1 MPVIKY
7 TSPDWEKN
15 SKTTIMHRP
24 QLYDAIEKHLHCQL
38 IGIIADSGF
47 GKTSLLQGY
56 LSYYGRNTL
65 WCALDDNEPVEDLLH
80 EIFRTVADDPSL
92 EAIVLDNCGILAN
105 EVTFSGAIPDLIN
118 LAPEA
123 TLFLLGTALPQL
135 PFAVMRAK
143 NQYYELTH
151 DDLAFSRQ
159 ETELYFNDYHA
170 LSLRPHEID
179 MIYDKTQGW
188 VISLQLI
195 NAYLGK
201 NHLQNLE
208 SLDLNFLSDIT
219 DINAYFSYNLFENQ
233 TLNMQQFLL
242 ETSPLTELE
251 TTVINE
257 FLAIDHA
264 ETYLTELKGYHGFA
278 NMISGEK
285 LTLHP
290 LLRQFLYERY
300 MRHESASCLAAHNRL
315 ILIYERK
322 RNYILAFSHAVAC
335 NNYAAAI
342 RLMTRISDRYNPIQL
357 LNLIDGHL
365 EEISPVL
372 LFSNTSLFLQRCMP
386 GKLIA
391 EFVQPLTDALHHEY
405 DSLRLANLQHRLGTI
420 HYHLGNIQM
429 AKDLLEKSLANS
441 EMLHNTEVTAFN
453 YQLLADC
460 YLTMGDP
467 TQALRCVRNALYLSE
482 QNNITIL
489 QLHTLEVFSR
499 IQLALGHTDQADE
512 YISQALELAAPES
525 YERFWLYAVQSAI
538 DIRKEDALHAVSHA
552 EAAAEI
558 VRDTICEYDIAYTNL
573 TLARALMYAGRPEE
587 AAAHLELAREY
598 SAYNGLMHIEILDSM
613 LSLEQDENRKTMLK
627 NERLAVIEQYHY
639 ENFLTLP
646 GTDTAKP
653 PASDPVPAAAPPIV
667 IHTFDQFSIL
677 FQNRAI
683 SLKRSSSLRLLLLLI
698 VNRGHFVSKDY
709 IIETLFPDSS
719 ASTGMN
725 NFNVSL
731 SVLRKSLDSAAGVGT
746 KKESCI
752 LRERSRYQL
761 NTQLITID
769 AATFEERYRKLK
781 QQESMD
787 LNSWLELSALYSG
800 TFLADYPYENFLS
813 SERERLT
820 AYQKEVS
827 LTIARI
833 YTQQGDF
840 NKSLSYYNQV
850 LELDAYDEDVY
861 YEVIEML
868 LDRKSP
874 VKAQAIAEKMK
885 HHIQEELGISCQEQ
899 LDALFDY
906 YQRLS

>member
-1 MPVIKY
+1 MPVITY

-24 QLYDAIEKHLHCQL
+24 HLYDAIDEHLHCQL

-47 GKTSLLQGY
+47 GKTTLLQGY
-56 LSYYGRNTL
+56 LSYNARNTL
-65 WCALDDNEPVEDLLH
+65 WCSLDDNEPVDDLLH
-80 EIFRTVADDPSL
+80 DVFLKVSEDPSL
-92 EAIVLDNCGILAN
+92 EAIVFDNCAILSN
-105 EVTFSGAIPDLIN
+105 EVTFTAAIPDLISM
-118 LAPEA
+118 APQA

-143 NQYYELTH
+143 NQYFELTH
-151 DDLAFSRQ
+151 EDLAFSHQ
-159 ETELYFNDYHA
+159 ETETYFNEYLA
-170 LSLRPHEID
+170 LALRPHEVD
-179 MIYDKTQGW
+179 TIYDKTHGW

-201 NHLQNLE
+201 NHLKNLE

-233 TLNMQQFLL
+233 TADMQQFLL
-242 ETSPLTELE
+242 ETSPLTELDAD
-251 TTVINE
+251 VINE
-257 FLAIDHA
+257 FLEIDHA
-264 ETYLTELKGYHGFA
+264 NIYLTELKSYHGFA
-278 NMISGEK
+278 SVTSGRK

-290 LLRQFLYERY
+290 LLRRFLYERY
-300 MRHESASCLAAHNRL
+300 MRHESSRCLAAHNKL
-315 ILIYERK
+315 ITIYEKK
-322 RNYILAFSHAVAC
+322 RNYILAFSHAVAR

-357 LNLIDGHL
+357 LNVIDGHL

-386 GKLIA
+386 EKLII
-391 EFVQPLTDALHHEY
+391 ELIQPLTDAIHHEY

-420 HYHLGNIQM
+420 HYHLGKIQM
-429 AKDLLEKSLANS
+429 AKDLLEKSLTNS

-525 YERFWLYAVQSAI
+525 YELFWLYTAQSAI
-538 DIRKEDALHAVSHA
+538 DIRKNASEDAISHA
-552 EAAAEI
+552 ETAVNI
-558 VRDTICEYDIAYTNL
+558 VKDTICEYDIAYTHL
-573 TLARALMYAGRPEE
+573 TLARALMHAGRSEE
-587 AAAHLELAREY
+587 AANHLTLAQEH
-598 SAYNGLMHIEILDSM
+598 SAYNGLLHIEILDSM
-613 LSLEQDENRKTMLK
+613 LALEQNETRKEELEH
-627 NERLAVIEQYHY
+627 ERLSVIKQYHY
-639 ENFLTLP
+639 EDFLSLTSSDP
-646 GTDTAKP
+646 AKP
-653 PASDPVPAAAPPIV
+653 PAAASAPAPAPRIV
-667 IHTFDQFSIL
+667 IQTFEHFSIL
-677 FQNRAI
+677 FNNREI
-683 SLKRSSSLRLLLLLI
+683 TIRRSSSLRLLQLLI

-719 ASTGMN
+719 ASAGIN
-725 NFNVSL
+725 QFNVSL
-731 SVLRKSLDSAAGVGT
+731 SVLRKSLDSAAGVVA

-752 LRERSRYQL
+752 LRERDRYQL
-761 NTQLITID
+761 NTELVTID
-769 AATFEERYRKLK
+769 ATTFEERYRKLK

-787 LNSWLELSALYSG
+787 LNSWLELSALFIG
-800 TFLADYPYENFLS
+800 AFMADYPYENFLS

-820 AYQKEVS
+820 SYQKDIS
-827 LTIARI
+827 LNIARI
-833 YTQQGDF
+833 YSQNGEF

-850 LELDAYDEDVY
+850 LDLDVYDEDVY

-868 LDRKSP
+868 LDRKAP
-874 VKAQAIAEKMK
+874 VKAQVIAEKMK
-885 HHIQEELGISCQEQ
+885 HHIEDELGISCQEQ
-899 LDALFDY
+899 LQALFDY
-906 YQRLS
+906 YQRLT